1 MLLELPVETVE
12 HDAEQEAAEDRGAEH
27 GERDGVAAA
36 VAVGR
41 QRPDVGASDVADLA
55 EGVDH
60 GDCHGAF
67 GGGTGE
73 GGGDPGVEDD
83 EAERMC

>member
-1 MLLELPVETVE
+1 LLLELPVEAVE
-12 HDAEQEAAEDRGAEH
+12 HDAEQEAAEDRCAEH

-36 VAVGR
+36 VAVGG
-41 QRPDVGASDVADLA
+41 QGPDVGASDVADLT

-60 GDCHGAF
+60 GDCDGAL
-67 GGGTGE
+67 GGRAGE

-83 EAERMC
+83 ESGKAS